1 MITIFPILLVVALIF
16 FLVLR
21 GATSKRQLTP
31 ADHYHWIV
39 RSLAALLA
47 VSAVAATAIGTWRGT
62 GMAEDSRPFSV
73 SIPTRPPPPLPQTK
87 RGESVSLG
95 NQKLIGTVIVAR
107 WMDGRFIPL
116 SGQSQVCDIQSKLP
130 WRMEFSG
137 QWQDA
142 DYQLGIDLDRF
153 ELHGEDKLHPQGS
166 FTFKAKGPTWS
177 RSTGGSSHPIG
188 MLSVFQ
194 MTSSNAELQNAPLSL
209 VPFGEK
215 DNVYVLFQLDRAD
228 AGDALAEVTAEQWL
242 EGKSTTHLPFDS
254 GQGNE
259 GAKNSKAAIP
269 GIRMLAYLGPSAFLL
284 LLAAGAGALCFRYGW
299 RAPAFAGLTAAMV
312 IYAGSLDA
320 MVLHRRAGVMT
331 DATQSESNRLHAMSA
346 IPSTFFHAKRAA
358 SVIAEATREGRIR
371 PSVRRSLQ

>member
-130 WRMEFSG
+130 WR
-137 QWQDA
+137 
-142 DYQLGIDLDRF
+142 IDSC
-153 ELHGEDKLHPQGS
+153 K
-166 FTFKAKGPTWS
+166 
-177 RSTGGSSHPIG
+177 SSC
-188 MLSVFQ
+188 MLYHK
-194 MTSSNAELQNAPLSL
+194 T
-209 VPFGEK
+209 
-215 DNVYVLFQLDRAD
+215 
-228 AGDALAEVTAEQWL
+228 
-242 EGKSTTHLPFDS
+242 
-254 GQGNE
+254 
-259 GAKNSKAAIP
+259 
-269 GIRMLAYLGPSAFLL
+269 
-284 LLAAGAGALCFRYGW
+284 
-299 RAPAFAGLTAAMV
+299 
-312 IYAGSLDA
+312 
-320 MVLHRRAGVMT
+320 
-331 DATQSESNRLHAMSA
+331 
-346 IPSTFFHAKRAA
+346 
-358 SVIAEATREGRIR
+358 
-371 PSVRRSLQ
+371 